1 MHYYPVSVAFTTECA
16 TNNQGEMHMKQ
27 RSIRV
32 RLLAFGAVAV
42 LGLAA
47 CGGGNDAADEAATD
61 DATEETVAEEV
72 VTGVGND
79 CTAGKTLVEGKL
91 TIGTGNPAYEPW
103 VVGDAPESKEGF
115 EAAVAYGVAA
125 EMGFSDENVVWVRTG
140 FDEAIQPGAKNF
152 DFNLQ
157 QFSITEER
165 KANVTF
171 SDPYY
176 STNQALVGFADSPVA
191 AATKVSEL
199 KDLKFGA
206 QAGTTS
212 LDFITKVIQPTTE
225 PFIYDDNAAAKAAME
240 AKQIDAIVLD
250 LPTAL
255 YVSAV
260 EIEGSKVIGQF
271 PLSDQVGADNFG
283 MVFDLNNPLVDCVNE
298 ALSRMRDLTYELISI
313 EETWLSGYTGAP
325 VISLD

>member
-1 MHYYPVSVAFTTECA
+1 
-16 TNNQGEMHMKQ
+16 MKQ
-27 RSIRV
+27 RTNRV
-32 RLLAFGAVAV
+32 RLIALGAVAV
-42 LGLAA
+42 FGLAS
-47 CGGGNDAADEAATD
+47 CGGDSASD
-61 DATEETVAEEV
+61 DTASEATEETVAEEV

-79 CTAGKTLVEGKL
+79 CTAGKTLAEGKL
-91 TIGTGNPAYEPW
+91 TIATGNPAYEPW

-115 EAAVAYGVAA
+115 EAAVAYGVAE
-125 EMGFSDENVVWVRTG
+125 EMGFTDENVVWVRTG

-165 KANVTF
+165 KATVSF

-176 STNQALVGFADSPVA
+176 STNQALVGFADSPA
-191 AATKVSEL
+191 ANFTKVSEM

-212 LDFITKVIQPTTE
+212 LDFITKVIQPNTE
-225 PFIYDDNAAAKAAME
+225 PFVYDDNAAAKAALE
-240 AKQIDAIVLD
+240 AKQVDAIVLD
-250 LPTAL
+250 LPTAF

-271 PLSDQVGADNFG
+271 PLSDQVAADNFG
-283 MVFDLNNPLVDCVNE
+283 MVFDLNNPLVECVNV
-298 ALSRMRDLTYELISI
+298 ALGRMRDLTYELVSI